1 MCFSPS
7 VSRPCGLD
15 SDAETYVF
23 CNRCYAAILGAM
35 AIVDW
40 PELFEPDTQQQQQQQ
55 DMTDIHEAR
64 DGGDR
69 PSRSQDPTQELQH
82 EHNDPVIT
90 NHTTMSPPWLLEQ
103 YLNEQFVTFAA
114 RILGVPLLV
123 PGSSSPRPAECNRRR
138 SGTSSTSSSRQGQI
152 RSKYRACVAAFI
164 EASLESAQRCGLLD
178 TDGDWG
184 KQHRPRW
191 LVTLPDGGSG
201 SGSSDEAQEET
212 VPESAVHA
220 VEAWFAT
227 REWDIGA
234 WNPSP
239 VVAQVGD
246 HVEEGPASQY
256 DNNNHDTGGGG
267 RVEYRH
273 IYVPA
278 PAAVDDSFSQDP
290 RVPQDPRLLEQLQ
303 LEKQRCV
310 VRWAE
315 DEDDHDDLL

>member
-40 PELFEPDTQQQQQQQ
+40 PELFEADTQQQKQ
-55 DMTDIHEAR
+55 DITDIHEAR

-90 NHTTMSPPWLLEQ
+90 NHTTTSPPWLLEQ
-103 YLNEQFVTFAA
+103 YLNVQFVTFAA

-123 PGSSSPRPAECNRRR
+123 PGSSSPPRPVGCNRRR
-138 SGTSSTSSSRQGQI
+138 SGASSSSRQDQI

-164 EASLESAQRCGLLD
+164 EASLESAQRCGLLE
-178 TDGDWG
+178 TDGDG
-184 KQHRPRW
+184 REQHHRPRW
-191 LVTLPDGGSG
+191 LVTLPDGGSGSG

-227 REWDIGA
+227 RGWDIGA

-239 VVAQVGD
+239 VAAQVGD

-256 DNNNHDTGGGG
+256 DNNHDADGGGG
-267 RVEYRH
+267 VEYRH

-278 PAAVDDSFSQDP
+278 PAAVDDFFSQDP

-315 DEDDHDDLL
+315 DEDDHDGL